1 MTVASINYSPMTT
14 IKLSGSLAAKFG
26 RLHRRQID
34 SGSTW
39 EVFQALKAT
48 LEGFEA
54 EIKRLDALG
63 LRFAIFRNRK
73 NVGEDDFARSG
84 TREVRV
90 IPVVAGSKRGG
101 LMQTVLGVALIVAAS
116 IATGGLGAAFAAG
129 AGGWGLAA
137 AAGVSMIAGG
147 VIQMLSPQAKGLSQ
161 SAAPENLPSYAFGSA
176 KNTTASGNP
185 VPICIGER
193 RWGGAIISASIR
205 AEDKK

>member
-1 MTVASINYSPMTT
+1 MVAAYTSNSTMTV

-54 EIKRLDALG
+54 EIQRLDGMG
-63 LRFAIFRNRK
+63 LRFAVFRNRK
-73 NVGEDDFARSG
+73 NVGMDDFYRGG
-84 TREVRV
+84 TEEVRIV
-90 IPVVAGSKRGG
+90 PVVGGSKRGG
-101 LMQTVLGVALIVAAS
+101 LMQTVVGIALIAA
-116 IATGGLGAAFAAG
+116 AAFVTGGVGAAFAAG
-129 AGGWGLAA
+129 GAWGTAA
-137 AAGVSMIAGG
+137 AVGVSLIAGG

-161 SAAPENLPSYAFGSA
+161 SAAPENMPSYAFGSA

-185 VPICIGER
+185 VPICIGDR
-193 RWGGAIISASIR
+193 RWGGAIISASIY
-205 AEDKK
+205 AEDKA